1 MAKSFDDLLKALE
14 ASHAR
19 SDRARRVDGRRKAR
33 RVVSDPDEYADDPAA
48 VDYQDVD
55 TPLTEMNMPM
65 DALDGAEKDV
75 LGKMMDE
82 KDL

>member
-1 MAKSFDDLLKALE
+1 
-14 ASHAR
+14 
-19 SDRARRVDGRRKAR
+19 
-33 RVVSDPDEYADDPAA
+33 VSDPDEYADDPAA

-55 TPLTEMNMPM
+55 TPLTDMDMPM